1 MAESIAA
8 GKYIFER
15 VAQLGI
21 RHVFGV
27 PGDFNCEFK
36 HYSTHSVI
44 LVIRVFLTQF

>member
-1 MAESIAA
+1 MAETIAA

-27 PGDFNCEFK
+27 PGDFNCTFTESYTDRF
-36 HYSTHSVI
+36 
-44 LVIRVFLTQF
+44 